1 MAERNIRITR
11 IANQRSEL
19 FSGPVPDPES
29 LERYES
35 INPGFADR
43 LIKLAEDEQKSRLE
57 LNRLLVENEIN
68 NQRKTWENYRKGQLF
83 AIIAV
88 TQVVLLC
95 MLGFYLGHPNSA
107 RDTAVIVI
115 VALAS
120 VFLGKGLKGLRSNN
134 SQ

>member
-57 LNRLLVENEIN
+57 LNRLLVENELN
-68 NQRKTWENYRKGQLF
+68 NQRKSWASYRIGQLF

-95 MLGFYLGHPNSA
+95 MVGFYLGHPNSA
-107 RDTAVIVI
+107 RDIAVIVI
-115 VALAS
+115 VSLAGI
-120 VFLGKGLKGLRSNN
+120 FLSKRLMGK
-134 SQ
+134 